1 MGVAAGPT
9 PGSSTSTS
17 LLQAAGLRVT
27 PQRRLVIEVLAHA
40 AGQHLTAED
49 VWTAV
54 RDRYD
59 GFNRSTVYRVLE
71 QLADAHVVTMHRLGG
86 SVAQFE
92 LAGVAP
98 HHHLVCVRCRRVAE
112 LLDGDLRALRRRVLA
127 RERFTV
133 GPVSVTIEGICARCQ
148 DAAG

>member
-1 MGVAAGPT
+1 MRVAAEPT
-9 PGSSTSTS
+9 PRSSTSTN

-27 PQRRLVIEVLAHA
+27 PQRRLVIEVLAQA
-40 AGQHLTAED
+40 ADRHLTAED

-112 LLDGDLRALRRRVLA
+112 LLDADLSVLRRRVLA
-127 RERFTV
+127 RERFVV
-133 GPVSVTIEGICARCQ
+133 GGVSVTIEGVCDRCQ
-148 DAAG
+148 GRG